1 MRYVIMAVLALA
13 MAGCSTIEKLG
24 NAQQNPVV
32 QGTLNVASRQQCE
45 QFAKDQ
51 PDAAKTTGQ
60 YLSTLA
66 GASAACAEGIRA
78 GLTPAQ

>member
-1 MRYVIMAVLALA
+1 MRYVIMVVTALA
-13 MAGCSTIEKLG
+13 VMGCSTIEQLG

-32 QGTLNVASRQQCE
+32 QGGINVASRQQCE

-51 PDAAKTTGQ
+51 PAAAKTTGQ

-66 GASAACAEGIRA
+66 GASAACADGIRA